1 MTPVLRVL
9 QSRNYRLF
17 FAGQAATVIG
27 MWMQM
32 TAQQWLMYRLTD
44 SAFAVAVLSAAQTG
58 PGLVVGPFAGALAD
72 RHSRRRLLQVLQTL
86 ALFPAFALALLTLSG
101 VIDPLQIVLLALASG
116 VLRAAEIPIRQSFIP
131 ELVERESLLNAIA
144 LNSALFNSA
153 RVVGPALAGAVMLVA
168 SEGWCFLVNALS
180 FLGPVAAL
188 SAMRLPDPQPLPHG
202 RRSMLSDVLEGVR
215 YARGEPSVRT
225 LLAGLAV
232 ASGCGAYMIL
242 LPGLAS
248 EVLGGGSGTFSALTS
263 AVGVGSIAT
272 ALALASRQGT
282 AGLERITALGYA
294 VFGAAILL
302 LSLATS
308 VAVALPL
315 AALIGAG
322 AMGLLTTTNT
332 LLQLRV
338 PDRLRGRVMS
348 LHSAL
353 FLGVTPLGSLAAGQA
368 ADAFG
373 ATRALAAC
381 GALVLVGSAYFGRQ
395 LLRHARAAQAS
406 PLEAAPAA
414 LEVDSTSRG

>member
-1 MTPVLRVL
+1 
-9 QSRNYRLF
+9 
-17 FAGQAATVIG
+17 
-27 MWMQM
+27 
-32 TAQQWLMYRLTD
+32 
-44 SAFAVAVLSAAQTG
+44 
-58 PGLVVGPFAGALAD
+58 
-72 RHSRRRLLQVLQTL
+72 
-86 ALFPAFALALLTLSG
+86 
-101 VIDPLQIVLLALASG
+101 
-116 VLRAAEIPIRQSFIP
+116 
-131 ELVERESLLNAIA
+131 
-144 LNSALFNSA
+144 
-153 RVVGPALAGAVMLVA
+153 
-168 SEGWCFLVNALS
+168 
-180 FLGPVAAL
+180 
-188 SAMRLPDPQPLPHG
+188 
-202 RRSMLSDVLEGVR
+202 
-215 YARGEPSVRT
+215 
-225 LLAGLAV
+225 
-232 ASGCGAYMIL
+232 MIL

-272 ALALASRQGT
+272 ALVLASRQGT

-294 VFGAAILL
+294 LFGAAILL

-381 GALVLVGSAYFGRQ
+381 GALVLVGSVYFGRQ
-395 LLRHARAAQAS
+395 LLRHALAAEPS
-406 PLEAAPAA
+406 PLEPVPAA
-414 LEVDSTSRG
+414 IEADSTSRG